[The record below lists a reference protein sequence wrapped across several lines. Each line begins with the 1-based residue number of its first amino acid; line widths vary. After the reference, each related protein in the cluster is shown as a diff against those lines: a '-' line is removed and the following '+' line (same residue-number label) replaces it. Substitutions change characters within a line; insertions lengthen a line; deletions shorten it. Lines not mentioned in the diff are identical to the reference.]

1 MRVNEPVTQREY
13 SFQDELLVSTTDPQG
28 RITHCNAAF
37 CKVSGYSY
45 QELIGQPH
53 NLVRHPDM
61 PELAFKDMW
70 ATIGRGRPWTGIV
83 KNRRKNGDH
92 YWVRANVTPILERGK
107 PVGYMSVREAPT
119 REEVQEAEQLYDR
132 LREQQR
138 QGVQRIRLHA
148 GRVRRVGL
156 RDLPARLHRLNVS
169 QRLAAGLMG
178 IALGSAVAAWML
190 PDWGAWAPW
199 SVAVLGS
206 VWLVAWFQVD
216 IQRRLDDAESAA
228 NSIASCNLV
237 DRVDNVHPHPLSA
250 ITRALSQIQINLRA
264 VIGDA
269 RGEVLGTV
277 QTTAELARAGQNL
290 SDRTENQASAVQR
303 SAASMEQIAITVR
316 QTADTASQVA
326 AQSASAAGAAQR
338 SGDAV
343 GRVNSAFT
351 AIEASSRRIGDIVQ
365 VIEGIAFQTNILALN
380 AAVEAARAG
389 EAGRG
394 FAVVAS
400 EVRALA
406 QRSATAAKEVRQV
419 IQASVEQV
427 SQSAREMDEANETI
441 RRTVGEVDRVGTMM
455 DEIRRATTEQ
465 SSGIAEVNTAVST
478 LDRMTQENAAMVEQT
493 NAAVEALLQRS
504 DTLKRS
510 LDVFRA

>member
-1 MRVNEPVTQREY
+1 MRINEPVTQREY
-13 SFQDELLVSTTDPQG
+13 SFQEELLVSTTDTQG

-37 CKVSGYSY
+37 CRVSGYSY
-45 QELIGQPH
+45 QELMGQPH

-61 PELAFKDMW
+61 PAEAFKDMW
-70 ATIGRGRPWTGIV
+70 STIGRGRPWTGIV
-83 KNRRKNGDH
+83 KNRRKDGDH
-92 YWVRANVTPILERGK
+92 YWVRANVTPVLERGK
-107 PVGYMSVREAPT
+107 PVGYLSVREAPT
-119 REEVQEAEQLYDR
+119 RQEIQEAEALYAR
-132 LREQQR
+132 LRDEQR
-138 QGVQRIRLHA
+138 RGAQRIKLHA
-148 GRVRRVGL
+148 GRVRRLGL
-156 RDLPARLHRLNVS
+156 ADLPARVHRLNVT

-178 IALGSAVAAWML
+178 IGLGAAAAAWLLPGWGGWAPAGAALLGSA
-190 PDWGAWAPW
+190 
-199 SVAVLGS
+199 
-206 VWLVAWFQVD
+206 WLVAWFQFD
-216 IQRRLDDAESAA
+216 IQRRLDDAEEAA
-228 NSIASCNLV
+228 NRIASCNLIEP
-237 DRVDNVHPHPLSA
+237 VDNVHPHPLSA

-269 RGEVLGTV
+269 RNEVTGTV
-277 QTTAELARAGQNL
+277 QTTAELARAGQDL

-303 SAASMEQIAITVR
+303 SAASLEQIATTVR
-316 QTADTASQVA
+316 QTADTANQVA

-338 SGDAV
+338 SGEAV

-351 AIEASSRRIGDIVQ
+351 AIEASSKRIGDIVQ

-389 EAGRG
+389 ETGRG

-406 QRSATAAKEVRQV
+406 QRSAGAAKEVRQV

-427 SQSAREMDEANETI
+427 AQSAREMDEVNATI
-441 RRTVGEVDRVGTMM
+441 HSTVGEVDRVGTMM
-455 DEIRRATTEQ
+455 SEIRRATTEQ
-465 SSGIAEVNTAVST
+465 SGGIAEVNTAVAA

-493 NAAVEALLQRS
+493 TAAVEALLHRA

>member
-1 MRVNEPVTQREY
+1 MRLNEPVTQREHL
-13 SFQDELLVSTTDPQG
+13 FQDELLVSTTDAQG

-37 CKVSGYSY
+37 CSVSGYSY
-45 QELIGQPH
+45 QELMGQPH

-61 PELAFKDMW
+61 PEEAFKDMW
-70 ATIGRGRPWTGIV
+70 STIGRGRPWTGIV

-119 REEVQEAEQLYDR
+119 RQEIQDAEQLYAR

-138 QGVQRIRLHA
+138 SGIQRIRLHA
-148 GRVRRVGL
+148 GRVRRTGL
-156 RDLPARLHRLNVS
+156 RDLPARWHRLNIT
-169 QRLAAGLMG
+169 QRLIAGLSG
-178 IALGSAVAAWML
+178 IGLGAAAASWLL
-190 PDWGAWAPW
+190 PGWGAWAPV
-199 SVAVLGS
+199 SAALLGS
-206 VWLVAWFQVD
+206 VWLVIWFQID
-216 IQRRLDDAESAA
+216 IQQRLDDAEEAA
-228 NSIASCNLV
+228 NRIASCNLV
-237 DRVDNVHPHPLSA
+237 DGVENVHPHPVSA

-269 RGEVLGTV
+269 REEVRGTV
-277 QTTAELARAGQNL
+277 QTTAELARAGQDL
-290 SDRTENQASAVQR
+290 SDRTEHQASAVQR
-303 SAASMEQIAITVR
+303 SAASMEQIATTVR

-326 AQSASAAGAAQR
+326 AQSTSAAGAAQR

-343 GRVNSAFT
+343 GRINSAFT

-389 EAGRG
+389 ESGRG

-427 SQSAREMDEANETI
+427 AQSAREMDEANETI

-455 DEIRRATTEQ
+455 AEIRRATTEQ
-465 SSGIAEVNTAVST
+465 SSGIAEVNTAVTT
-478 LDRMTQENAAMVEQT
+478 LDRMTQENSAMVEQT
-493 NAAVEALLQRS
+493 TAAVEALLQRS

-510 LDVFRA
+510 LEVFRA